1 MAWEDLGEDTVGKQD
16 LSSIVST
23 FSLTL
28 LTPVSL
34 ITEVRSQHG
43 AEVTAFLEPISC
55 NSKCPGWIKCAYLVQ
70 SAKSKDQASVA

>member
-1 MAWEDLGEDTVGKQD
+1 MAWEDLGEDTVGKQG

-34 ITEVRSQHG
+34 ITEVRSQHW
-43 AEVTAFLEPISC
+43 AQVTQHIWNLSGVTPNAQVGSNVHTWFSQLSQRAGP
-55 NSKCPGWIKCAYLVQ
+55 L
-70 SAKSKDQASVA
+70 